1 MIVRGI
7 GRGYPPGSDACERK
21 GSWDSIRACH
31 GDEDVAAGGGLWG
44 AWQGEESSNAK
55 ARAVEK
61 VGRDAWAA
69 SASRRWPP
77 GRPRAAA
84 ALNSGGDR
92 ESREA
97 GRRWKMTGLLCNF
110 RKFQGSY
117 CKTKITSKLG
127 LKKKVPNMKVVQ
139 FFKIYNFDV
148 VQKMI

>member
-1 MIVRGI
+1 MPMRARDRALGLCPELSMATARWRPAVVFWARG
-7 GRGYPPGSDACERK
+7 GARRLQRK
-21 GSWDSIRACH
+21 GY
-31 GDEDVAAGGGLWG
+31 
-44 AWQGEESSNAK
+44 
-55 ARAVEK
+55 RAVEE

-77 GRPRAAA
+77 GWPRAAA

-97 GRRWKMTGLLCNF
+97 GRRWKTTGLLCNF

-127 LKKKVPNMKVVQ
+127 LK
-139 FFKIYNFDV
+139 
-148 VQKMI
+148 

>member
-1 MIVRGI
+1 MTSERRIDGEHEARRRSGERRRCSGVWGRGNVAIVRGI
-7 GRGYPPGSDACERK
+7 GRGDPPGSDARERK

-44 AWQGEESSNAK
+44 AWQGEESSSTK

-84 ALNSGGDR
+84 ALNSGGDKLC
-92 ESREA
+92 REA
-97 GRRWKMTGLLCNF
+97 GRRKEKLDLTAISKSLGTLL
-110 RKFQGSY
+110 
-117 CKTKITSKLG
+117 
-127 LKKKVPNMKVVQ
+127 
-139 FFKIYNFDV
+139 
-148 VQKMI
+148 